1 MNDSAV
7 LTVLALQ
14 LATPGSYGQNHFPRT
29 KMVQG
34 LFLDGIQADG
44 RYFGVVETHQ
54 FAILILPDSAATHP
68 SLDNLALMRA
78 EQTLD

>member
-14 LATPGSYGQNHFPRT
+14 IATPGSYGQNHFPRT

-34 LFLDGIQADG
+34 LFLDWIQADG
-44 RYFGVVETHQ
+44 GYFGVVETHQ
-54 FAILILPDSAATHP
+54 FTILILPDPAATNSP
-68 SLDNLALMRA
+68 VGNLALMRA